1 MLFDP
6 ENPINKLCAEGMM
19 AEGEADPEK
28 AANLFQQAWHEATEA
43 VEKLTAAHYL
53 ARHQNNVADKLKW
66 DEIALSFA
74 LSISGEEI
82 KSVFP
87 SLYLN
92 IGKCHEDLGNF
103 AKAFENYLSA
113 SNFTQYLPDDGFG
126 NMLKAG
132 INKGIERVQP
142 NVG

>member
-43 VEKLTAAHYL
+43 IEKLTAAHYL
-53 ARHQNNVADKLKW
+53 ARHQSNVADKLKW

-74 LSISGEEI
+74 LTIPGEEI

-92 IGKCHEDLGNF
+92 IGKCHEDMGDF
-103 AKAFENYLSA
+103 TRAFENYHLA

-126 NMLKAG
+126 NMLEAG
-132 INKGIERVQP
+132 ISKGIERVQP
-142 NVG
+142 NLC

>member
-28 AANLFQQAWHEATEA
+28 AAKLFQQAWNEATDA
-43 VEKLTAAHYL
+43 VEKLTAAHYC
-53 ARHQNNVADKLKW
+53 ARHQRSVADKLKW
-66 DEIALSFA
+66 DETALHFA
-74 LSISGEEI
+74 LSVPGEEI
-82 KSVFP
+82 KAIYP

-92 IGKCHEDLGNF
+92 IAKCHEDMKDF
-103 AKAFENYLSA
+103 VKALENYQLA
-113 SNFTQYLPDDGFG
+113 SNFTTCLPDDGFG

-132 INKGIERVQP
+132 IANGLERLQP
-142 NVG
+142 NLN

>member
-19 AEGEADPEK
+19 AEGEADPAK
-28 AANLFQQAWHEATEA
+28 AANLFQQAWNEAAEA

-53 ARHQNNVADKLKW
+53 ARHQSNVADKLKW
-66 DEIALSFA
+66 DEVALGFA

-82 KSVFP
+82 KTVYP

-103 AKAFENYLSA
+103 DKALENYRLA
-113 SNFTQYLPDDGFG
+113 AGFTEYLPDDGFG

-132 INKGIERVQP
+132 ISNGIKRVQS
-142 NVG
+142 N